1 MVWFLIFIKSLLS
14 GTFSLD
20 ALYLGTNVKNY
31 SLKIDDYED
40 ILTLDQFETRDK
52 KTFLILKTDSHS

>member
-1 MVWFLIFIKSLLS
+1 MIFIKSLLS

-31 SLKIDDYED
+31 SLKIDDSGEK
-40 ILTLDQFETRDK
+40 IK
-52 KTFLILKTDSHS
+52 KFDEFKGR